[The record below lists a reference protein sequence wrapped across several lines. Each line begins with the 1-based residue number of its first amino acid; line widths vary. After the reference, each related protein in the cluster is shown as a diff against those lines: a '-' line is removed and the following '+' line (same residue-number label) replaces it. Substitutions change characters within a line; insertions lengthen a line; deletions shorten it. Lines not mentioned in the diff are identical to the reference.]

1 MKKRLKTLVI
11 LLILTFPS
19 FSQTVTESDSL
30 ICLPSSILRGAIA
43 DIKKSDFL
51 EKEVEL
57 LSNDTLNLKDIIV
70 YKDSQLVVLDQ
81 QKNNLNLEI
90 KSYKG
95 VDALR
100 LETIKILK
108 KEVNKQKFLKKVTG
122 IGGIILVILVILFV

>member
-1 MKKRLKTLVI
+1 MKKKLKILVI

-19 FSQTVTESDSL
+19 FSQTGTESDSL

-57 LSNDTLNLKDIIV
+57 LSNDTINLKSIIT

-81 QKNNLNLEI
+81 QKDNLNLEI
-90 KSYKG
+90 NSYKG
-95 VDALR
+95 VDSLR
-100 LETIKILK
+100 LETINLLE
-108 KEVNKQKFLKKVTG
+108 KEVKKQKFLKNAAGV
-122 IGGIILVILVILFV
+122 GGIILIILAILFV